1 MGRRKDCADYEWETV
16 KHLLRSLTP
25 WCTFHLLISEY
36 LKTKYMYTCLLHYFY
51 IIETCSYIVVN
62 SNTYLLIIVLY
73 QPLCFKLFGIFR
85 SKLVIWLCA
94 VLNLILLHYFKEAA
108 FDERSLNVFGISEKQ
123 HFATVLAVYWVNLRC
138 ISYCLDQINS
148 DKDIVGILAYC
159 LYLPLLYTGP
169 IILYDDFQKSRYH
182 SITLAKRIET
192 LFFNILRFVFWYLVT
207 EFLLHFIYVNAIS
220 FQPSVSK
227 YF

>member
-1 MGRRKDCADYEWETV
+1 M
-16 KHLLRSLTP
+16 KHLLHSLIP
-25 WCTFHLLISEY
+25 WCAFHLVFSEY
-36 LKTKYMYTCLLHYFY
+36 LKTKYIYTRVLHYFY
-51 IIETCSYIVVN
+51 IIETCFYIIIN
-62 SNTYLLIIVLY
+62 SNTFLLIIILY
-73 QPLCFKLFGIFR
+73 QPVCFKLFSTFR

-94 VLNLILLHYFKEAA
+94 VLNLILLHYFKEAT
-108 FDERSLNVFGISEKQ
+108 FDEHHLNIFGILESQ

-138 ISYCLDQINS
+138 ISYCLNQSNS
-148 DKDIVGILAYC
+148 DSDFISILAYC

-169 IILYDDFQKSRYH
+169 IILYDDFQKSRFH

-227 YF
+227 FF